1 MWLFLMSP
9 LPLTDF
15 EVQWYQN
22 ESRFTFVYSRD
33 NLSKVKDRVYKTN
46 LHVNVM
52 ILELIGLLFML
63 KIILQYILIVLVFFI
78 FQKRLKNQS

>member
-1 MWLFLMSP
+1 MWLFLMSS

-52 ILELIGLLFML
+52 ILELIGLLLML

>member
-1 MWLFLMSP
+1 MWLFLMSS

-33 NLSKVKDRVYKTN
+33 NLSKVKDRVFKTN

>member
-1 MWLFLMSP
+1 MWLFLMSS

-63 KIILQYILIVLVFFI
+63 QIILQYILIVLVFFI

>member
-1 MWLFLMSP
+1 MWLFLMSS